1 MPDYSRLF
9 DKNDINR
16 IITRIAHEIS
26 ERNADLSKVVLVGIL
41 TRGTPFAKRL
51 SDCIYDKIDNS
62 LRIPVGELDITSFR
76 DDVKNKEHDLNNAGS
91 IPVDITDKTIILADD
106 VIYTG
111 RTARAALD
119 ALISFGRPSKIQL
132 AALVDRGH
140 RELPIRADYIGKNVP
155 TSHSES
161 IKVAFS
167 EIDGEDYID
176 LIK

>member
-1 MPDYSRLF
+1 MISRLY
-9 DKNDINR
+9 DKNDIDR

-26 ERNADLSKVVLVGIL
+26 ERNADLKNVVIVGIL
-41 TRGTPFAKRL
+41 SKGIPFAKRL
-51 SDCIYDKIDNS
+51 SDCIFRKIDNS
-62 LRIPVGELDITSFR
+62 FRIPVGELDISDFR
-76 DDVKNKEHDLNNAGS
+76 DDVEKKSGFEKNVGNIGF
-91 IPVDITDKTIILADD
+91 DITDKTVIMADD

-119 ALISFGRPSKIQL
+119 ALMSIGRPSKIQF
-132 AALVDRGH
+132 AVLVDRGH

-155 TSHSES
+155 TSRSEKV
-161 IKVAFS
+161 KVAFS